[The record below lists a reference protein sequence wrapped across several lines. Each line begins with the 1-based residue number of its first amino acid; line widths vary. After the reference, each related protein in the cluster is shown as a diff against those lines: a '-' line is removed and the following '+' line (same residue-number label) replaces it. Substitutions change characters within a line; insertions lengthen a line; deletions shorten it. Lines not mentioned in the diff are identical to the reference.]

1 MDYYQSTRP
10 EVDDS
15 GLSGGVSFK
24 LGGQI
29 AVANLQRPALFS
41 FQNQSGGGGQGQTYK
56 IEICVEGA
64 TKYLDVFVAGPPYDP
79 E

>member
-24 LGGQI
+24 LGAQI
-29 AVANLQRPALFS
+29 AVANIPNPPFFSYQR
-41 FQNQSGGGGQGQTYK
+41 QSSRSSQRYTLT
-56 IEICVEGA
+56 ICVNGVP
-64 TKYLDVFVAGPPYDP
+64 KLLDISSLGGPYNP
-79 E
+79 

>member
-24 LGGQI
+24 LGSQI
-29 AVANLQRPALFS
+29 AAANIQGRPAFYA
-41 FQNQSGGGGQGQTYK
+41 FQNQSGGGGGASGEIYTLQ
-56 IEICVEGA
+56 ICVDGVP
-64 TKYLDVFVAGPPYDP
+64 KNLDVLISRGPY
-79 E
+79 

>member
-29 AVANLQRPALFS
+29 AVANIGRPQFYS
-41 FQNQSGGGGQGQTYK
+41 PQPQDEGGGGGTYPLT
-56 IEICVEGA
+56 ICVDGVPQILNVY
-64 TKYLDVFVAGPPYDP
+64 TDGGP
-79 E
+79 